1 MTIAPDDRA
10 AIEAIVAQL
19 ENAWNAADGR
29 AFAVPFTGDADFVN
43 VRAEHRRGR
52 EAIAAGHDAI
62 LRSIYAGSVNRYSLE
77 SVRLLRPDVALAH
90 VHAVLESPAGPL
102 AGRHEARFS
111 LVLLRESE
119 GWRIA
124 SFHNTLVPPG
134 R

>member
-1 MTIAPDDRA
+1 MTTTPDVSA

-29 AFAVPFTGDADFVN
+29 AFAVPFTEDADFVN
-43 VRAEHRRGR
+43 VRAEHMRGR

-77 SVRLLRPDVALAH
+77 SARLLLPEVALAH
-90 VHAVLESPAGPL
+90 VHSSLNAPSGPL

-111 LVLLRESE
+111 LVLVREDG

-124 SFHNTLVPPG
+124 SFHNTLVPAP